1 MTINWIGLKT
11 LIVREI
17 TRSMKVAVQT
27 LVTPWISALLYIL
40 VFGAIV
46 GKNIANISGVRYI
59 DFVLPGILAMS
70 VISAAFAHSSSS
82 LFIQRFMHNIE
93 ELLVTPISH
102 TEMILSYVIGSIVRG
117 VLVGVGILLI
127 AVFFGAAHFSHI
139 LVFMAYLIGVS
150 ALFGLVGVLV
160 GLWANS
166 FEQLTV
172 LNTFVIMPLSFV
184 GGVFNSIGMLP
195 SSWQMVAKVNPFFY
209 FVDGIRYSM
218 INIHEGSMIIGGLM
232 TAVLVVVL
240 WIISRV
246 LFDRGWNIRS

>member
-17 TRSMKVAVQT
+17 TRFMKVVVQT

-40 VFGAIV
+40 IFGAIV

-82 LFIQRFMHNIE
+82 LYIQRFMHNIE

-102 TEMILSYVIGSIVRG
+102 TEMILSYVIGAVVRG

-127 AVFFGAAHFSHI
+127 AVFFGAAHFSHMI
-139 LVFMAYLIGVS
+139 VFLSYLVGVS
-150 ALFGLVGVLV
+150 ALFGLLGVLV

-184 GGVFNSIGMLP
+184 GGVFNSISMLP
-195 SSWQMVAKVNPFFY
+195 ASWQVVAKANPFFY

-218 INIHEGSMIIGGLM
+218 IGVHEGSMIVGGLM
-232 TAVLVVVL
+232 MISL
-240 WIISRV
+240 IIASWV
-246 LFDRGWNIRS
+246 ISKLLFDRGWNIRS